1 MPVEKI
7 LHYISTRGEAS
18 DLTFEGVSLAGLAR
32 DGGLYVPVSW
42 PTLKKPQIAALGSMP
57 YADVAVDVLRPFVA
71 GSLTDDQLSRFCV
84 EAYATFTAPDV
95 APLKQVGDNDW
106 VLELFHGPTLAF
118 KDVAMQ
124 FLSRLIDHF
133 LTRQGKQVTII
144 GATSGDTGAAAVQAF
159 RGLKSVD
166 VFMLHPNGRV
176 SDVQRRQMTSVLDD
190 NIHNIAL
197 EGTFDDCQTIVKTLF
212 QDLEFR
218 DRHALSGVN
227 SINWAR
233 VVAQAVYYFTAAVC
247 LGAPKREVAFSVPTG
262 NFGDIY
268 AGYIAKK
275 MGLSISRLM
284 IATNVNDIL
293 VRTLESGRYELHQV
307 VATQSPSMDI
317 QIASNFERL
326 LFDVLGRDS
335 VKMRSLMTDL
345 GTKGGFELAD
355 EPLAEIR
362 ALFAAGKCDEAT
374 TRDTIASVYGESGYI
389 IDPHTAVG
397 LAVARNKRRSGE
409 IMPDCPLVSLSTA
422 HPAKFPDAIQDA
434 IDVRPQLPDHMSDLL
449 DREERCSVLPNDAGA
464 VAKFVADHASVTGVR
479 A

>member
-1 MPVEKI
+1 MR
-7 LHYISTRGEAS
+7 YISTRGESS
-18 DLTFEGVSLAGLAR
+18 DLTFEEVSLAGLAR
-32 DGGLYVPVSW
+32 DGGLYVPSSW
-42 PTLKKPQIAALGSMP
+42 PELNAAQISALGPMS
-57 YADVAVDVLRPFVA
+57 YAQSAVEILRPFVT
-71 GSLTDDQLSRFCV
+71 GSLSDAELAQFCDS
-84 EAYATFTAPDV
+84 AYATFTTPEV

-106 VLELFHGPTLAF
+106 VLELFHGPTSAF

-133 LTRQGKQVTII
+133 LTRRGKRVTII

-176 SDVQRRQMTSVLDD
+176 SDVQRRQMTTILDD

-197 EGTFDDCQTIVKTLF
+197 DGTFDDCQTIVKTLF

-218 DRHALSGVN
+218 DRYALSGVN

-233 VVAQAVYYFTAAVC
+233 VVAQAVYYFTAAVS
-247 LGAPKREVAFSVPTG
+247 LGAPRREVAFSVPTG
-262 NFGDIY
+262 NFGDVY

-275 MGLSISRLM
+275 MGLPIARLM

-293 VRTLESGRYELHQV
+293 VRTLASGRYELHKV

-326 LFDVLGRDS
+326 LFDVLDRDS
-335 VKMRSLMTDL
+335 VKMRNLMSDL
-345 GTKGGFELAD
+345 NNKGGFELNE
-355 EPLAEIR
+355 EPLNRIREI
-362 ALFAAGKCDEAT
+362 FAAGKSDEAL
-374 TRDTIASVYGESGYI
+374 TRATIASVYREGDYI

-397 LAVARNKRRSGE
+397 LAVARDKRKSGE
-409 IMPDCPLVSLSTA
+409 VAPDCPLVSLSTA
-422 HPAKFPDAIQDA
+422 HPAKFPDAIFDA
-434 IDVRPQLPDHMSDLL
+434 IGVRPQLPDHMSDLFA
-449 DREERCSVLPNDAGA
+449 RKECYSVLPSDAGA
-464 VAKFVADHASVTGVR
+464 VAKFVADRASVTGVG